1 MTGFEIHRSARSLA
15 CREEDWRE
23 LAALIPHSSYF
34 STPDW
39 VLASWETM
47 PAPERAEIAVW
58 TGSDRPVEAV
68 VPLVRGRGRLH
79 ARIPVP
85 VTSWTL
91 LGADPDAAD
100 HGLVLTTPH
109 RREEVRD
116 WLRRRT
122 LGRSLW
128 FPAVDAE
135 ADTGMLPPGTRR
147 LAGTTCPRLAL
158 DPAVAAGSKSF
169 RQLMKRRER
178 QLLSCG
184 ITFRWVAP
192 PAMTGDVLDKVLD
205 LHRTRQEHK
214 GNTTAFG
221 AHRRDFHLRLQARA
235 DIGRGPA
242 ALLAEREGV
251 TVGAVYGF
259 LWQDVF
265 AYYNGG
271 WDSDYA
277 RMSLG
282 TVLLDRVISVVT
294 GLGVRTFDFL
304 RGGEQY
310 KYRSFGAQDRYDGQ
324 WLRPRSASALLAG
337 AVLRQARNRAS
348 SG

>member
-1 MTGFEIHRSARSLA
+1 VTGLEIHRGARSLA
-15 CREEDWRE
+15 GREDSWRE
-23 LAALIPHSSYF
+23 LAALNPHSSYF

-39 VLASWETM
+39 VLASWETI

-58 TGSDRPVEAV
+58 TGSDRLVEAI

-79 ARIPVP
+79 ARIPLP
-85 VTSWTL
+85 VTSWSL
-91 LGADPDAAD
+91 LGAHPDAAD
-100 HGLVLTTPH
+100 HGLVLTVPH

-116 WLRRRT
+116 WLRERT
-122 LGRSLW
+122 RGRSLW
-128 FPAVDAE
+128 LPAVDAE
-135 ADTGMLPPGTRR
+135 ADTGLLPPGTRR

-169 RQLMKRRER
+169 RQLMRRRER
-178 QLLSCG
+178 QLRSCG

-192 PAMTGDVLDKVLD
+192 PEMTGEVLDTVLD
-205 LHRTRQEHK
+205 LHQTRQK
-214 GNTTAFG
+214 QVGNTTAFG
-221 AHRRDFHLRLQARA
+221 PHRRDFHLRLQARA
-235 DIGRGPA
+235 APGRGPA

-251 TVGAVYGF
+251 SVGAVYGF

-271 WDSDYA
+271 WDPAYA

-282 TVLLDRVISVVT
+282 TVLLDRAIT
-294 GLGVRTFDFL
+294 IADGLGVRTFDFL

-324 WLRPRSASALLAG
+324 WLRPRSVSALLAG
-337 AVLRQARNRAS
+337 AVLRQARNRVR

>member
-1 MTGFEIHRSARSLA
+1 VTGFEIHRCAGSLA
-15 CREEDWRE
+15 CREDSWRE
-23 LAALIPHSSYF
+23 LAALVPHASYF

-47 PAPERAEIAVW
+47 PAPQRAEIAVW

-79 ARIPVP
+79 ARIPLP
-85 VTSWTL
+85 VTSWTP

-100 HGLVLTTPH
+100 HGLVLTVPH
-109 RREEVRD
+109 RRDEVRD
-116 WLRRRT
+116 WLRERT
-122 LGRSLW
+122 RGRSLW

-135 ADTGMLPPGTRR
+135 ADTGLLPPGTRR

-158 DPAVAAGSKSF
+158 NPAVAAGSKSF

-184 ITFRWVAP
+184 ITFRWVP
-192 PAMTGDVLDKVLD
+192 PPEMTGEVLDAVLD
-205 LHRTRQEHK
+205 LHRSRQEHK

-221 AHRRDFHLRLQARA
+221 THRRDFHQRLQARA
-235 DIGRGPA
+235 DITRGPA

-251 TVGAVYGF
+251 PVGAVYGF
-259 LWQDVF
+259 LWQDTF

-271 WDSDYA
+271 WDPAYA
-277 RMSLG
+277 RISLG
-282 TVLLDRVISVVT
+282 TVLLNRAISIAT
-294 GLGVRTFDFL
+294 ELGLRTFDFL
-304 RGGEQY
+304 RGSEQY
-310 KYRSFGAQDRYDGQ
+310 KYSSFGAQDRYDEQ
-324 WLRPRSASALLAG
+324 WLRPRSVSALLAG
-337 AVLRQARNRAS
+337 TVLRQARRHAAS
-348 SG
+348 T